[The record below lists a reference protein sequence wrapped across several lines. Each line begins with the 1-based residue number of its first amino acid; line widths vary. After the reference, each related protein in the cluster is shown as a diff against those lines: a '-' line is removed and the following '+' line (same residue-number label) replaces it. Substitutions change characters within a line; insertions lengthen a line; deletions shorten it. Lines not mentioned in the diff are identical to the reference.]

1 MTPTLPEA
9 LLLLPPP
16 LPPLLLLLLPPHA
29 ARAPRARTPTA
40 AKDAVRAPT
49 FETILLRPPGSGSG
63 ADTRTRSTHL
73 VGLPQGL

>member
-9 LLLLPPP
+9 LPLLPP
-16 LPPLLLLLLPPHA
+16 LPPLLLLSLPPHA

-49 FETILLRPPGSGSG
+49 FETILLRPPGSGTG
-63 ADTRTRSTHL
+63 ADTAQAHACSRL
-73 VGLPQGL
+73 